1 LRSNRW
7 HQANPHS
14 LASINQTNTRNF
26 KGIQLQIPYSETIH
40 EGQQRQDIVFIQS
53 SFVLTRAPKYV
64 TYSTSIIEIS
74 RSLTIQDIN
83 SIQIALRSLH
93 LRATFVN
100 IAYGFLTGCWSIMVL
115 STGYSNNIYIYIYI
129 LDIEMNE
136 YIHIR
141 KLKVHA
147 QALEAPSQ
155 IHCNDTKLFSQSKI
169 WSISILF
176 LLYIRLQQVSK
187 DVLCMHPSAFHA

>member
-1 LRSNRW
+1 MDFS
-7 HQANPHS
+7 QVV
-14 LASINQTNTRNF
+14 
-26 KGIQLQIPYSETIH
+26 
-40 EGQQRQDIVFIQS
+40 GQSWSSQQDTV
-53 SFVLTRAPKYV
+53 
-64 TYSTSIIEIS
+64 II
-74 RSLTIQDIN
+74 
-83 SIQIALRSLH
+83 
-93 LRATFVN
+93 
-100 IAYGFLTGCWSIMVL
+100 Y
-115 STGYSNNIYIYIYI
+115 IYIYIYI

>member
-1 LRSNRW
+1 MDFS
-7 HQANPHS
+7 QVV
-14 LASINQTNTRNF
+14 
-26 KGIQLQIPYSETIH
+26 
-40 EGQQRQDIVFIQS
+40 GQSWSSQQDTVI
-53 SFVLTRAPKYV
+53 
-64 TYSTSIIEIS
+64 
-74 RSLTIQDIN
+74 
-83 SIQIALRSLH
+83 
-93 LRATFVN
+93 
-100 IAYGFLTGCWSIMVL
+100 
-115 STGYSNNIYIYIYI
+115 IYIYIYI